1 MKRFLCVISLMALP
15 VTLAGC
21 NAGRS
26 AVGGV
31 EQVGAGLGAAVSA
44 PLEDFNLRQEPIP
57 MVLLQ
62 AQANPYDLRNLNQ
75 CATIGA
81 EVARLDEALG
91 PDTDEPPR
99 QDGSY
104 MSERAADAAAKAALD
119 AIRDTTT
126 DFIPGRSWIRR
137 LSGAEQHS
145 RQVQAAIQAGR
156 MRRAFLKGIGI
167 QRNCA
172 PSAAPSWFRPK

>member
-75 CATIGA
+75 CATIA
-81 EVARLDEALG
+81 PRWLG
-91 PDTDEPPR
+91 WMRPW
-99 QDGSY
+99 
-104 MSERAADAAAKAALD
+104 
-119 AIRDTTT
+119 
-126 DFIPGRSWIRR
+126 GRTPTS
-137 LSGAEQHS
+137 
-145 RQVQAAIQAGR
+145 
-156 MRRAFLKGIGI
+156 RRA
-167 QRNCA
+167 RTA
-172 PSAAPSWFRPK
+172 PI